1 MTAHDRR
8 ARARHLGAGGEA
20 SPQPPFFIVGS
31 ARSGTT
37 MLRLMLNAHPE
48 VAVPPESRFIT
59 EMHHSLAF
67 GTGSGTGVDPDRF
80 LGALERHRRF
90 QTWDLPVAAVA
101 AEIAELDGAPTYA
114 DAIAAAFR
122 AYARAQGKTRWGD
135 KTPRYVEDIP
145 LLAELWPE
153 ARFIHL
159 IRDGRNVA
167 LSYADVSFGPKTV
180 GRAAR
185 LWASRVSSGCSA
197 GRALG
202 PERYLEVRYEDLVED
217 AAGQV
222 KVICGF
228 LDLEFDPGMLDY
240 TERARGS
247 VLPRAAVYNP
257 NVMQPPTQT
266 RAWQT
271 SMPASHVAAFEA
283 VAGEL
288 LSDLGYERRFPSPGI
303 AESLL
308 GRLGAAGLPVGR
320 IRSTAG

>member
-1 MTAHDRR
+1 MTA
-8 ARARHLGAGGEA
+8 
-20 SPQPPFFIVGS
+20 PFFIVGS

-59 EMHHSLAF
+59 ELYVDGGVTKDQSTSGP
-67 GTGSGTGVDPDRF
+67 GTRTIDPDRF
-80 LGALERHRRF
+80 LGALARHRRF
-90 QTWDLPVAAVA
+90 QTWDLPISAVA
-101 AEIAELDGAPTYA
+101 AEIAELDARPTYA
-114 DAIAAAFR
+114 DAIAATFR
-122 AYARAQGKTRWGD
+122 AYARAQGKPRWGD
-135 KTPRYVEDIP
+135 KTPRYVEHIP
-145 LLAELWPE
+145 LLSDLWAD

-185 LWASRVSSGCSA
+185 VWSTRVRAGCSV
-197 GRALG
+197 GRALDG
-202 PERYLEVRYEDLVED
+202 DRYLEVRYEDLVDD

-222 KVICGF
+222 KSICTF
-228 LDLEFDPGMLDY
+228 LDLEFDPGMLEY

-271 SMPASHVAAFEA
+271 SMPEGHVAAFEA
-283 VAGEL
+283 VAGDL
-288 LSDLGYERRFPSPGI
+288 LNDLGYDRRFPSPGVG
-303 AESLL
+303 ASLV
-308 GRLGAAGLPVGR
+308 GRLGAAGLPIGR
-320 IRSTAG
+320 IRSTA